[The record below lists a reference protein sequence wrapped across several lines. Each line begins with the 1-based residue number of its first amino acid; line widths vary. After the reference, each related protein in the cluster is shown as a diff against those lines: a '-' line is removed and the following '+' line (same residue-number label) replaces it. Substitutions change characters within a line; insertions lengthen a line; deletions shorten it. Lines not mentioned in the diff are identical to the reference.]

1 MYESR
6 TATSESRSLTLA
18 FDRKLEWATLMDA
31 SVVAKEAIGVKSVRI
46 RAAVEPAVPAVERIA
61 TRVIDVES
69 LVIGRVIVPNP
80 RTGGRETEDAKVG
93 TGAGAASMI
102 AAISISAVV
111 AAAIMTEEHRK
122 SASSAL
128 AMP

>member
-1 MYESR
+1 M
-6 TATSESRSLTLA
+6 
-18 FDRKLEWATLMDA
+18 
-31 SVVAKEAIGVKSVRI
+31 
-46 RAAVEPAVPAVERIA
+46 ERIA

-111 AAAIMTEEHRK
+111 AAAIMTGEHRK